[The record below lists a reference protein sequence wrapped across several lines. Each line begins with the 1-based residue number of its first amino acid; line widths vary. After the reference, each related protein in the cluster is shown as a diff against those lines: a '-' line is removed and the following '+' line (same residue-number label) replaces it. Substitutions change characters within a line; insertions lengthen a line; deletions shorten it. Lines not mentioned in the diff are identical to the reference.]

1 MHITTLFI
9 WFILYSMA
17 GWVYET
23 LYCSIKGLKW
33 DNRGMLIGPYCPIY
47 GVGAILDILLCSNFT
62 NAMSVFFACVVG
74 SAILEYVTSYTT
86 ERLFHAVWWDYSY
99 LPLNLHG
106 RICLQ
111 CSLSFGAA
119 GIIVLY
125 GIHPYMK
132 QLTAPIPVPVQE
144 LLSLLFMAVFA
155 ADCALTADSLAQ
167 INTKLEA
174 TVAAI
179 DSQIA
184 EKYNKFIENAKQ
196 NLSDGLD
203 NLKEKISF
211 EEYRERRMHEE
222 VNKTTA
228 SLSWVQIRS
237 LCSCVS
243 FRHSSYSEIGNRMKH
258 VISFRKKNRDV
269 SENGENKTKKTG

>member
-155 ADCALTADSLAQ
+155 ADCALTAD
-167 INTKLEA
+167 
-174 TVAAI
+174 AI

-237 LCSCVS
+237 LRSCVS

-258 VISFRKKNRDV
+258 VLSFRKKNRDV